1 MAGYSMVT
9 LDGSDGIVTLTL
21 RRPEALNAL
30 STEMCRAILEA
41 LSQVD
46 HDPAARVLILT
57 GEGRAFCAGADLRER
72 EGAAPDVIWRHNR
85 SIFQIPVALERLAVP
100 VIAAIN
106 GFALGGGCEVA
117 LGCDLRWAASTAEF
131 GCPEVTRGIIPA
143 GGGTQRLARLV
154 GPSRAMRLILTGQRV
169 TAEEAHRNGLVDAVV
184 PLGDL
189 PHAVRELAGTI
200 AANAPLAVRAAKRAI
215 RYGLRNPLEA
225 GLELEGHLQRMLY
238 ASADCQEGIVAF
250 RERRAPRWT
259 GR

>member
-1 MAGYSMVT
+1 MMDSMIT
-9 LDGSDGIVTLTL
+9 LDGADGVFTLTL

-30 STEMCRAILEA
+30 NAELCRQVLAA

-46 HDPAARVLILT
+46 RDPAARVLILT
-57 GEGRAFCAGADLRER
+57 GEGRAFCAGADLKER
-72 EGAAPDVIWRHNR
+72 EGAAPDAIWTHNR
-85 SIFQIPVALERLAVP
+85 SIFQIPLELERLAVP

-143 GGGTQRLARLV
+143 AGGTQRLSRLI
-154 GPSRAMRLILTGQRV
+154 GPSRAMQLILTGQRIP
-169 TAEEAHRNGLVDAVV
+169 AEEAHRMGLVDAVV
-184 PLGDL
+184 AAGDL
-189 PHAVRELAGTI
+189 MQAAGGLARTV

-250 RERRAPRWT
+250 RERRSPRWA

>member
-1 MAGYSMVT
+1 MVASVVS
-9 LDGSDGIVTLTL
+9 LDGEDGIFTLTL

-30 STEMCRAILEA
+30 STEMCREILAA

-46 HDPAARVLILT
+46 RDPAARVLILT
-57 GEGRAFCAGADLRER
+57 GEGRAFCAGADLKER
-72 EGAAPDVIWRHNR
+72 DGVPPDAIWRHNR
-85 SIFQIPVALERLAVP
+85 SIFQIPLELERLAVP

-106 GFALGGGCEVA
+106 GFALGGGCELA

-143 GGGTQRLARLV
+143 AGGTQRLSRV
-154 GPSRAMRLILTGQRV
+154 IGPSRAMRLILTGQRV
-169 TAEEAHRNGLVDAVV
+169 AAEEALHTGLVDAVV
-184 PLGDL
+184 AAGDL
-189 PHAVRELAGTI
+189 MHAAGGVARTI

-215 RYGLRNPLEA
+215 RYGMRNPLEA

-238 ASADCQEGIVAF
+238 ASADCQEGIAAF
-250 RERRAPRWT
+250 RERRPPRWA